1 MKRIMCKSKIHRATV
16 TDSNLAYEGS
26 VSIDGAL
33 LDAADIQE
41 YEQVH
46 VVNIANGARFETYAM
61 RAPPS
66 SGDVV
71 VNGAAA
77 RLVQPGDAVIIFS
90 YASYDEAELESFAPT
105 FIFVDAE
112 NRIASRAARRT
123 A

>member
-1 MKRIMCKSKIHRATV
+1 MKRTMCKSKIHRATV

-33 LDAADIQE
+33 LDAADIRE

-61 RAPPS
+61 RAPANT
-66 SGDVV
+66 GDVV

-105 FIFVDAE
+105 FVFVDAE

>member
-1 MKRIMCKSKIHRATV
+1 MKRIMCKSKIHRARV
-16 TDSNLAYEGS
+16 TDANLDYEGS
-26 VSIDGAL
+26 VTIDGLL
-33 LDAADIQE
+33 LDAADIRE

-61 RAPPS
+61 RGADG

-77 RLVQPGDAVIIFS
+77 RLVQPGDKVIIFS
-90 YASYDEAELESFAPT
+90 YASYDEAELETFAPV
-105 FIFVDAE
+105 FVFVDDA
-112 NRIASRAARRT
+112 NRIEPRATRRT